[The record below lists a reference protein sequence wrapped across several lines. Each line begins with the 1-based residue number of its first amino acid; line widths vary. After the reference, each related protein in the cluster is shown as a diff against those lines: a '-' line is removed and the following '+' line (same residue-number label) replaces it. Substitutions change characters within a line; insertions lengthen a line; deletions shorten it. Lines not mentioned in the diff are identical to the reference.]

1 MRRKRKKNIYAVQVH
16 DNWKRTEKEKEKHRY
31 CTNLY
36 GNKMDKLIIL
46 ENEKKPK
53 RFPVIRSQKRRRRK
67 KRKKKICFCEVNHRE
82 TTADNS

>member
-1 MRRKRKKNIYAVQVH
+1 
-16 DNWKRTEKEKEKHRY
+16 
-31 CTNLY
+31 
-36 GNKMDKLIIL
+36 MDKLIIL